1 MSADFWAPPPVHA
14 QLPREP
20 VPSRWREDL
29 MTAAGI
35 VVASVLL
42 GAPAG
47 LLWSLVAPRLTV
59 GVNDGGVSVSNL
71 ESTKAF
77 VGADGSYLVV
87 MLVLG
92 LVCGTL
98 AWRFARRSGPWTVL
112 ALTVGGVL
120 AALIAASVG
129 LRPGA
134 HHAIE
139 ALRQGSSFRG
149 SVDLYL
155 GKRTG
160 DSLSLR
166 APWAAVA
173 WPVGALGAFLVG
185 GLRRPEELDVQGQ
198 QQDRAEGRGTAAP

>member
-1 MSADFWAPPPVHA
+1 MACVG
-14 QLPREP
+14 
-20 VPSRWREDL
+20 
-29 MTAAGI
+29 T

-59 GVNDGGVSVSNL
+59 GVSDKGVSVSNL

-77 VGADGSYLVV
+77 VGADGTYLVV
-87 MLVLG
+87 MLAVGFL
-92 LVCGTL
+92 CGAL

-112 ALTVGGVL
+112 GLAAGGVL

-139 ALRQGSSFRG
+139 ALRQGSTFRG
-149 SVDLYL
+149 TVDLYL

-160 DSLSLR
+160 NNLSLR

-173 WPVGALGAFLVG
+173 WPVGALGAFLIG
-185 GLRRPEELDVQGQ
+185 ALRRPEQVY
-198 QQDRAEGRGTAAP
+198 